1 MIYKDEIKEGDT
13 KIRETK
19 DKSINTFLKTKASN
33 MRDYA
38 DACFRYLRA
47 TGMVNVSHIGKS
59 LAIVPEKKLSM

>member
-1 MIYKDEIKEGDT
+1 
-13 KIRETK
+13 
-19 DKSINTFLKTKASN
+19 

-59 LAIVPEKKLSM
+59 LSIVPEKIIEIDYFLENTEESLNLLIMRVNISIILEVR